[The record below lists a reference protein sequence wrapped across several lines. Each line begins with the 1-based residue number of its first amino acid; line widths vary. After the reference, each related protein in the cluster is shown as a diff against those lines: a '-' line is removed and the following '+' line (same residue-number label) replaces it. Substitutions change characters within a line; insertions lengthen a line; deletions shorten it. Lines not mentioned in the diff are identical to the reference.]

1 MKKETEKQPI
11 DDLFARKMSNMSLPP
26 SPDGFERLQKR
37 INQDKPDE
45 RIIFWRNSSVQW
57 YMAVAACL
65 ILVGL
70 FGWLQWQPNAQTML
84 GGSVVATKYT
94 LPRYSQKQ
102 MENQSNQPNSVV
114 ANKQKEDGQLA
125 LVEETTVNKKKGLS
139 TAQSDDIRKPVL
151 HHHSIQNEPVLTQAE
166 PAKAQVDPEDTRV
179 QNTPQINNVATE
191 QVAASPVTVKL
202 SSPTERVLIVTIEE
216 PASLVAARQTAQ
228 KFVEEKPTLTI
239 NDKDEKET
247 KSGVWNQV
255 RRFKEGE
262 LFARHNDGT
271 TGERGL
277 LDRAYNS
284 LKHSIDKNKQA
295 KQ

>member
-1 MKKETEKQPI
+1 MKKETETQPI

-26 SPDGFERLQKR
+26 SPDGFDRLQKR
-37 INQDKPDE
+37 LNQDKPDG
-45 RIIFWRNSSVQW
+45 RIMFWHNPSVQR

-70 FGWLQWQPNAQTML
+70 FGWLQWQPNAQTMS
-84 GGSVVATKYT
+84 GGSQVATKYA
-94 LPRYSQKQ
+94 LPRHSQKQ
-102 MENQSNQPNSVV
+102 MENQSNSIV
-114 ANKQKEDGQLA
+114 ANKQKESGQLA
-125 LVEETTVNKKKGLS
+125 LAEETTVNRKKGLS
-139 TAQSDDIRKPVL
+139 NTQSDDVPKPVL
-151 HHHSIQNEPVLTQAE
+151 HHQSIQDEPVLTQAE
-166 PAKAQVDPEDTRV
+166 PAKAKVDSEDTRV
-179 QNTPQINNVATE
+179 QNTPQINNVATD
-191 QVAASPVTVKL
+191 QVVASPATVKP
-202 SSPTERVLIVTIEE
+202 SSPAERVLIVTIEE

-228 KFVEEKPTLTI
+228 KFVEEKPALTI